1 MQPLR
6 RGVSLLGTKALT
18 TPAPRVVAN
27 GSRMLA
33 RQQQLTGPLRSSST
47 VARPGAVRLTGQTAV
62 SQPQVQVRCA
72 SSSGADA
79 EPAKKTQ
86 LYDLHVARGGRMVP
100 FAGYSMPLQYSDL
113 SHVESHKWTREK
125 ASLFDV
131 SHMYVFHYLCSWW

>member
-1 MQPLR
+1 M
-6 RGVSLLGTKALT
+6 
-18 TPAPRVVAN
+18 
-27 GSRMLA
+27 
-33 RQQQLTGPLRSSST
+33 
-47 VARPGAVRLTGQTAV
+47 

-72 SSSGADA
+72 SSSGTDA

-131 SHMYVFHYLCSWW
+131 SHMYVFHYLCSW